1 MAIAPTGAIYKA
13 LTFDGTSSRTFGVYT
28 TGAAVYDAPKR
39 AVEMISIPGRNGAFA
54 LDSGRFENIEVKY
67 PAGVFADNEADFAQA
82 VSDFRNFLC
91 SKKGYVRL
99 TDEYNP
105 DEYRMAVY
113 KSGLEVTP
121 AQLRAGEFD
130 LVFECKPQ
138 RWLTSG
144 EEISEIGVWGDTET
158 GTGSI
163 VEIDNP
169 DDMLAVKD
177 LTVNIEPIQNL
188 NGYDSVWV
196 GGAGA
201 NLIDL
206 SGTFT
211 ATTTG
216 TTTLLPAGDYCFY
229 IFTQDNVANYNSY
242 AQYSTDGVNF
252 TNVATTSDGVAYCDA
267 QMAYNRKKS
276 KVTLLQSA
284 YLKQSLQINTN
295 VSGKQIY
302 CVITRD
308 SSKYSSL
315 ANVPPYS
322 EVNNVW
328 TPYSNICPITG
339 HTGANVYRTGKN
351 LCPRFP
357 ASGTVDGVNYTTNA
371 DGSVTASGTSAETR
385 GFFAVTKEKVLP
397 IGDYILSAGADAS
410 INLRLTVAIYKT
422 GSTQYKECTS
432 SSSVS
437 FSITSDVTSVSI
449 YIRTNGGNTAISGTL
464 YPMIRLASDT
474 NTTYEPFSDTYTI
487 DLDGTRYGG
496 TLDVTTGALTVTH
509 ECITFNGTEN
519 WQKSSTY
526 QGSFYVNTGVQ
537 HVKQFVGNFC
547 SHAIY
552 DNNFATNY
560 AFGRCGLDGTKFVN
574 FNVWIGQAT
583 DTKDQFKQYLADQY
597 TAGTPLQAYLALATP
612 LTYNLTPQ
620 EVTLLLGQNN
630 IWADTGNVTVEYGDA
645 PNQLFNPTLFDAH
658 PLLAVEGYGNIYIN
672 DSLVTLK
679 NITYGETIA
688 GPMSSTELTG
698 NIVFVDSHINA
709 GDDIWLSS
717 AQVTQTASLKSGYT
731 HRDSS
736 VTSVTNNGTATISD
750 SGRRRT
756 LTATEINFKYGTAS
770 TETYLATYYL
780 YWKTSVNSYT
790 GSATLE
796 LSLAYDGD
804 HTIAYT
810 ITYAVGTPY
819 NSTSVQIQTQ
829 SMRADSTASAL
840 GHPAYIDLDIGVA
853 WNEDSGTPTSMNSA
867 VELPAE
873 LPVLVPGANS
883 ITFDNTITDLQITPR
898 WWKV

>member
-13 LTFDGTSSRTFGVYT
+13 LTFDGTSSRTFGVYI
-28 TGAAVYDAPKR
+28 TGAAVYNAPER

-54 LDSGRFENIEVKY
+54 LDSGRFENLEVKY

-105 DEYRMAVY
+105 NEYRMAVY

-121 AQLRAGEFD
+121 AQLRAGEFN

-177 LTVNIEPIQNL
+177 LTVNIEPMQ
-188 NGYDSVWV
+188 
-196 GGAGA
+196 
-201 NLIDL
+201 
-206 SGTFT
+206 SGS
-211 ATTTG
+211 
-216 TTTLLPAGDYCFY
+216 GDP
-229 IFTQDNVANYNSY
+229 S
-242 AQYSTDGVNF
+242 
-252 TNVATTSDGVAYCDA
+252 
-267 QMAYNRKKS
+267 
-276 KVTLLQSA
+276 
-284 YLKQSLQINTN
+284 
-295 VSGKQIY
+295 
-302 CVITRD
+302 
-308 SSKYSSL
+308 
-315 ANVPPYS
+315 P
-322 EVNNVW
+322 NN
-328 TPYSNICPITG
+328 IRPITG

-351 LCPRFP
+351 LFG
-357 ASGTVDGVNYTTNA
+357 SIVIEKLNNNGTT
-371 DGSVTASGTSAETR
+371 TAS
-385 GFFAVTKEKVLP
+385 
-397 IGDYILSAGADAS
+397 
-410 INLRLTVAIYKT
+410 
-422 GSTQYKECTS
+422 
-432 SSSVS
+432 
-437 FSITSDVTSVSI
+437 TSDWHGQRVNVGTERNLTLKI
-449 YIRTNGGNTAISGTL
+449 YE
-464 YPMIRLASDT
+464 
-474 NTTYEPFSDTYTI
+474 NTTYTSGSIGVAEYASNGTYITGGNFVTTNSISSYPYTTSRTLNANTAYFILRGYHSGGASGITSIKAQVEFGTTATAYEAYNGDTYSITFTGA
-487 DLDGTRYGG
+487 GTVYGG
-496 TLDVTTGALTVTH
+496 TLDVTTGVLTVDRAVVPFSD
-509 ECITFNGTEN
+509 ITWSNGGMGTNGHYFYATTTVPFLGWASGGYASAMSNMFVKASEN
-519 WQKSSTY
+519 AASSNAPN
-526 QGSFYVNTGVQ
+526 GSFWWNNASTGYRLIYGDENT
-537 HVKQFVGNFC
+537 
-547 SHAIY
+547 S
-552 DNNFATNY
+552 T
-560 AFGRCGLDGTKFVN
+560 
-574 FNVWIGQAT
+574 T
-583 DTKDQFKQYLADQY
+583 DISNLNAVLSGKLT
-597 TAGTPLQAYLALATP
+597 TPT
-612 LTYNLTPQ
+612 THNLTAE

-630 IWADTGNVTVEYGDA
+630 IWADTGDTTVEYGDA

-756 LTATEINFKYGTAS
+756 LSATEINFKYGTAS

-829 SMRADSTASAL
+829 NMRADSTASAL